1 LFDSNCDGV
10 IDFREFIVA
19 ISITSRGSMSDKIE
33 WAFKLYDIDEDNRIS
48 MEDMKIVIS
57 AFYDMVI
64 LTSSPVLVGD

>member
-1 LFDSNCDGV
+1 V